1 MNRRGVW
8 ELSTPRLEQ
17 LLAALTRRRDET
29 VTAIGLQQDGFD
41 LATCGGLAGLTAAA
55 ATLVVESVL
64 AERIARPRPEL
75 ELVWT
80 GREGGATLSRDTSQV
95 LPQLFARAERRVI
108 VAGFAF
114 YEASNI
120 FEPLHARARD
130 TGIEVEFFIHVDGT
144 GQNAHMSPS
153 NFFTYSWPW
162 RDVTPRLYYDARADT
177 ADTSSTMH
185 AKCVIVD
192 EREVLITSANF
203 TGRAQHDNVELGVLI
218 RDVEFAARV
227 SGQWHTLVTQGF
239 FRCHGRDADA
249 AL

>member
-17 LLAALTRRRDET
+17 LLVALARRGGEA
-29 VTAIGLQQDGFD
+29 VTAVGLQQDGFD
-41 LATCGGLAGLTAAA
+41 LAICGGLAGLTSAA

-64 AERIARPRPEL
+64 AERTLRPRPEL

-80 GREGGATLSRDTSQV
+80 GRESGATLSRDTSQV
-95 LPQLFARAERRVI
+95 LPQLFTRAERRVI

-120 FEPLHARARD
+120 FEPLHARACD
-130 TGIEVEFFIHVDGT
+130 AGIEVEFFIHVDGT
-144 GQNAHMSPS
+144 GHNARMSPS

-162 RDVTPRLYYDARADT
+162 HDVTPRLYYDARVDT
-177 ADTSSTMH
+177 ADASFTMH
-185 AKCVIVD
+185 AKCIIVD
-192 EREVLITSANF
+192 DFEVLITSANF

-218 RDVEFAARV
+218 RDGDFAARV
-227 SGQWHTLVTQGF
+227 SGQWHTLVTRGL
-239 FRCHGRDADA
+239 FRAYVGEEGA
-249 AL
+249 AR